1 MKLVSTT
8 ALAKEKEMEAT
19 DLFAELKGNGWIYK
33 KDDQWHLTKEGRI
46 AGGDMIYNPKFGEY
60 IVWPLN
66 LNLKQKIDSTKT
78 YSATVIGEQFN
89 VSSQKINKYLFD
101 LGWVEKD
108 KGGWV
113 LTPEGKK
120 NGGHQLEAQN
130 GKPYTIW
137 DENIVTNK
145 HLKRALTIGE
155 GLFEEAEDAAEI
167 KERPD
172 DFRLKYPANQRTS
185 DGHYVRSR
193 AELLIDNFLYQ
204 NGIVHA
210 YERKLNIDEPMY
222 CDFYLPL
229 KKVYIEFWGLEENE
243 KYLERKKIKLQL
255 YSKYNFNLIEL
266 NDSDIVNLDE
276 TLSAKLRKY
285 NIIVD

>member
-130 GKPYTIW
+130 
-137 DENIVTNK
+137 
-145 HLKRALTIGE
+145 
-155 GLFEEAEDAAEI
+155 
-167 KERPD
+167 
-172 DFRLKYPANQRTS
+172 
-185 DGHYVRSR
+185 
-193 AELLIDNFLYQ
+193 
-204 NGIVHA
+204 
-210 YERKLNIDEPMY
+210 
-222 CDFYLPL
+222 
-229 KKVYIEFWGLEENE
+229 
-243 KYLERKKIKLQL
+243 
-255 YSKYNFNLIEL
+255 
-266 NDSDIVNLDE
+266 
-276 TLSAKLRKY
+276 
-285 NIIVD
+285 